1 MGSMICA
8 HGYGKDA
15 CQGDSGG
22 PAILTDNSSGMSYQS
37 AIISWGDSCGVAPGV
52 YTNLES
58 PTIMNFINERMCQRL
73 VPEMCTN
80 GIFYG
85 VQSKYTNGNILSNP
99 ESTQIDDKIEEII
112 EDVEA
117 INTNIEVSN
126 DINDTKIDVSKIG
139 VSNDTKVES
148 VNEAN
153 TANNNEIIAL
163 YVIIII
169 VFGALVCIIFLIYQ
183 NKITSLKDTRN
194 RSEMSE

>member
-8 HGYGKDA
+8 YGYGKDA

-58 PTIMNFINERMCQRL
+58 PAIMNFINERMCQRL

-85 VQSKYTNGNILSNP
+85 VKNDDSDDDNNGKLGVPTTVPSFNLSPQPSAVPSQKSSLNPSFEPTNKPISTPSSK
-99 ESTQIDDKIEEII
+99 
-112 EDVEA
+112 
-117 INTNIEVSN
+117 
-126 DINDTKIDVSKIG
+126 
-139 VSNDTKVES
+139 
-148 VNEAN
+148 
-153 TANNNEIIAL
+153 
-163 YVIIII
+163 
-169 VFGALVCIIFLIYQ
+169 
-183 NKITSLKDTRN
+183 
-194 RSEMSE
+194 